1 MTFKKYVVKYP
12 VNPREN
18 VNEKLASYWLNIIK
32 ANKRYIHQMLQ
43 NLYRKIH
50 KKSQVVRAK
59 HPDGVQEISSSEVH
73 YLEVLL

>member
-1 MTFKKYVVKYP
+1 
-12 VNPREN
+12 
-18 VNEKLASYWLNIIK
+18 
-32 ANKRYIHQMLQ
+32 MLQ

-59 HPDGVQEISSSEVH
+59 HPDGVQEIGSSEDH